1 MHSCGQARGSAESR
15 AGTRAAGHRSAHLP
29 GSPARRTAESVP
41 PGGGGARSPRTRS
54 PAGPRGT
61 GHRGRRPS
69 ERGWGCR
76 GVRGGSGTPSP
87 SARREAPAGSASTC
101 YRTAFPL
108 SINIDLPPPGACAPL
123 SESSPTLP
131 PWFPLLSPSAPPP
144 PSPGKACRLPG
155 FSRCCLSP
163 AFSTAV

>member
-69 ERGWGCR
+69 ARGWGCR
-76 GVRGGSGTPSP
+76 GVRGGSGTPLPLGAPRGSRWLGVYLLPHRLPAFYKYRFAP
-87 SARREAPAGSASTC
+87 SRRLCAALRVVPDST
-101 YRTAFPL
+101 
-108 SINIDLPPPGACAPL
+108 SVVSAPL
-123 SESSPTLP
+123 SLRP
-131 PWFPLLSPSAPPP
+131 
-144 PSPGKACRLPG
+144 
-155 FSRCCLSP
+155 SP
-163 AFSTAV
+163 AFPGQSLPPAWILPLLPLSSI